1 MDSLKETDNLAT
13 KPSKRPRIE
22 VDEELMRQMIAGQ
35 APLDSKVIRRIPEP
49 EAENTDAPEGKTSET
64 VSGAS
69 APTAERTDANTQT
82 SDVKELAGFR
92 RKKIP
97 LPDFERTFFA
107 PADCRNRSAIY
118 ISAATK
124 YKVSAILHLLGMRI
138 QGLQLWSQYAAL
150 CNRNLQ
156 RRVELSPRE
165 EEQQTTILNRQC
177 DKRLLWVSD
186 MDVAKRLAS
195 EPQNVAFS
203 TIATSK
209 TPGMEIR
216 NTRPRAIRNG
226 LAYFHLRRLIDYRR
240 ETCNRRCLSD

>member
-35 APLDSKVIRRIPEP
+35 
-49 EAENTDAPEGKTSET
+49 GKTSET

-69 APTAERTDANTQT
+69 APTAERTDVNTQT

-124 YKVSAILHLLGMRI
+124 YKVSTILHLLGMRI
-138 QGLQLWSQYAAL
+138 QGLQLWSTICCAL
-150 CNRNLQ
+150 
-156 RRVELSPRE
+156 
-165 EEQQTTILNRQC
+165 
-177 DKRLLWVSD
+177 
-186 MDVAKRLAS
+186 
-195 EPQNVAFS
+195 
-203 TIATSK
+203 
-209 TPGMEIR
+209 
-216 NTRPRAIRNG
+216 
-226 LAYFHLRRLIDYRR
+226 
-240 ETCNRRCLSD
+240 

>member
-1 MDSLKETDNLAT
+1 MKGKRNVWAVFLGIAVAAMSAAGCGAGESSGQGPEKVSEEKRLTVYTSHKQEVYAPIIKEFEERTGIWVEVVPGGTTELLE
-13 KPSKRPRIE
+13 RIR
-22 VDEELMRQMIAGQ
+22 EEGEKGSCDVMFGGGVE
-35 APLDSKVIRRIPEP
+35 SYE
-49 EAENTDAPEGKTSET
+49 APEGKTSET

-138 QGLQLWSQYAAL
+138 QGLQLWSTICCAL
-150 CNRNLQ
+150 
-156 RRVELSPRE
+156 
-165 EEQQTTILNRQC
+165 
-177 DKRLLWVSD
+177 
-186 MDVAKRLAS
+186 
-195 EPQNVAFS
+195 
-203 TIATSK
+203 
-209 TPGMEIR
+209 
-216 NTRPRAIRNG
+216 
-226 LAYFHLRRLIDYRR
+226 
-240 ETCNRRCLSD
+240 

>member
-49 EAENTDAPEGKTSET
+49 EAENTDAPEGNTSET

-69 APTAERTDANTQT
+69 APTAERTDVNTQT
-82 SDVKELAGFR
+82 SDVKELARFR

-118 ISAATK
+118 IRAATK
-124 YKVSAILHLLGMRI
+124 HKVSAILHLLG
-138 QGLQLWSQYAAL
+138 
-150 CNRNLQ
+150 N
-156 RRVELSPRE
+156 E
-165 EEQQTTILNRQC
+165 
-177 DKRLLWVSD
+177 
-186 MDVAKRLAS
+186 
-195 EPQNVAFS
+195 
-203 TIATSK
+203 
-209 TPGMEIR
+209 
-216 NTRPRAIRNG
+216 NTRLTVLVDNMLRFVIGIYSDELNY
-226 LAYFHLRRLIDYRR
+226 LHEKKNNRRLF
-240 ETCNRRCLSD
+240 

>member
-35 APLDSKVIRRIPEP
+35 APLDSKVIRRI
-49 EAENTDAPEGKTSET
+49 TDAPEGKTSET

-69 APTAERTDANTQT
+69 APTAERTDVNTQT

-124 YKVSAILHLLGMRI
+124 YKVSTILHLLGMRI
-138 QGLQLWSQYAAL
+138 QGLQLWSTICCAL
-150 CNRNLQ
+150 
-156 RRVELSPRE
+156 
-165 EEQQTTILNRQC
+165 
-177 DKRLLWVSD
+177 
-186 MDVAKRLAS
+186 
-195 EPQNVAFS
+195 
-203 TIATSK
+203 
-209 TPGMEIR
+209 
-216 NTRPRAIRNG
+216 
-226 LAYFHLRRLIDYRR
+226 
-240 ETCNRRCLSD
+240 

>member
-49 EAENTDAPEGKTSET
+49 ET

-138 QGLQLWSQYAAL
+138 QGLQLWSTICCAL
-150 CNRNLQ
+150 
-156 RRVELSPRE
+156 
-165 EEQQTTILNRQC
+165 
-177 DKRLLWVSD
+177 
-186 MDVAKRLAS
+186 
-195 EPQNVAFS
+195 
-203 TIATSK
+203 
-209 TPGMEIR
+209 
-216 NTRPRAIRNG
+216 
-226 LAYFHLRRLIDYRR
+226 
-240 ETCNRRCLSD
+240 